1 MSLAIAGML
10 CLAACTSVGPEYSR
24 PESPLGPDWYQEE
37 LAGLSTSPL
46 EEVAWWKRF
55 GDPELDR
62 LVERALAENNTLEIA
77 GLRVLESRA
86 QLGIA
91 TGLQYPQSQVMAGGA
106 TGVSASNNA
115 ANTAA
120 GDLEYVQYDLGAAVT
135 WEIDFWGR
143 YRRGIEAA
151 DALYLQSLAARDE
164 LTVLVAS
171 QVALAYLTLRT
182 IEDQIRITLDNVAS
196 QQRSFD
202 IVDVQF
208 RNGDTSELDVL
219 QAQTLLLS
227 NRSIPDG
234 STEFFVLHRETGVP
248 LSNVSAEVFAQRY
261 DYRKSEN
268 TSVKLGDFST
278 DAKGFFRIPFQS
290 KNEQRNFIVN
300 FRKEED
306 FNSTVSID
314 QQNRYYGGNI
324 YQYKEG
330 ESKARTQTFFF
341 LDRAIYRPGQTIYF
355 KGLVIQTDGK
365 NPVIKK
371 KYSTTIKL
379 RDVNS
384 QE

>member
-219 QAQTLLLS
+219 QTQTLLLS
-227 NRSIPDG
+227 TQATLP
-234 STEFFVLHRETGVP
+234 VLNAN
-248 LSNVSAEVFAQRY
+248 L
-261 DYRKSEN
+261 D
-268 TSVKLGDFST
+268 
-278 DAKGFFRIPFQS
+278 
-290 KNEQRNFIVN
+290 
-300 FRKEED
+300 
-306 FNSTVSID
+306 
-314 QQNRYYGGNI
+314 
-324 YQYKEG
+324 
-330 ESKARTQTFFF
+330 KARHALSVLVDLPPDA
-341 LDRAIYRPGQTIYF
+341 LDPRSPWTRAGPYHPMPEPIGARSPNQDHCRPPWCSAGVE
-355 KGLVIQTDGK
+355 KGGLELLAIVRG
-365 NPVIKK
+365 
-371 KYSTTIKL
+371 L
-379 RDVNS
+379 RRGLRRS
-384 QE
+384 LSRS